1 MNVSDRNVDLKSFF
15 PFTLCE
21 NDFCRKALNLGKC
34 VKYATGESVL
44 TSGSPA
50 KHCGV
55 IVEGQAVAFKFDQN
69 GKRYQLCL
77 DEGCFIGLET
87 LTENNTYSAK
97 ITAVT
102 DIEVFFWNKDGL
114 MQLQDE
120 SFEFAEGL
128 KMLDEGRTYQ
138 EEWLIPETEIT
149 DPVLSSRSPHWISI
163 IFPAFIILPVLMLL
177 LWACSLLIRR
187 YPVAWILVFGLLIS
201 AGVLLYKQ
209 IITRSNEHL
218 IITTKN
224 TIHIPKSDSEEMT
237 VFRLYR
243 LQSIAYDQN
252 LIERLFD
259 AGRIKFRTDELELET
274 PLLHAPMLT
283 AELVKNFSERSALG
297 RSVPLIA
304 NGNRLKEIKTVL
316 KDEEIRPETEDE
328 NITPKFRTIEFH
340 AHWALLVKVILKPLI
355 LFALSLAGVYY
366 FKNVQNNEGI
376 YKILI
381 ILAVFSLFVI
391 IYQISSWRNHRF
403 SIEEDCVKDYSH
415 QPLRREDQNMAMNH
429 KIQSVRFTKVGF
441 FQNLLNYGTVYIL
454 AGEGELSFDYV
465 GNPKRVQQQ
474 IKETCSLY
482 ESKRMKE
489 EEMRRREYID
499 SLISELQKEKESL

>member
-21 NDFCRKALNLGKC
+21 NNFCRKALNLGKC

-102 DIEVFFWNKDGL
+102 DLEVFFWNLDGL

-149 DPVLSSRSPHWISI
+149 DPVLSSQGTHWISI

-177 LWACSLLIRR
+177 LWACSFLIRR
-187 YPVAWILVFGLLIS
+187 YPVAWILIFGLLAA
-201 AGVLLYKQ
+201 AGILLYRQ
-209 IITRSNEHL
+209 IISRSNERL

-224 TIHIPKSDSEEMT
+224 TIHIPKGVSEEMM

-243 LQSIAYDQN
+243 LHSIAYNQN

-259 AGRIKFRTDELELET
+259 VGHIKFQTDELELET
-274 PLLHAPMLT
+274 PLLHTPMLT
-283 AELVKNFSERSALG
+283 AELVKNYSERTALG
-297 RSVPLIA
+297 RSIPLIT
-304 NGNRLKEIKTVL
+304 NGEKLKEIKTAQE
-316 KDEEIRPETEDE
+316 DEGTRTETEDE

-340 AHWALLVKVILKPLI
+340 AHWALLVKMILKPLI

-366 FKNVQNNEGI
+366 FKNVQINEGI

-381 ILAVFSLFVI
+381 ILALFSLFMI

-415 QPLRREDQNMAMNH
+415 QPLKREDQNMAMNH
-429 KIQSVRFTKVGF
+429 KIQSVSFTKIGF

-454 AGEGELSFDYV
+454 AGEGELRFDYV

-474 IKETCSLY
+474 IKDTCSLY

-499 SLISELQKEKESL
+499 SLISELQKEKG